1 MANLPSVE
9 DLLAAGS
16 HFGHQTQRWNP
27 KMKPYILAEKNGIYV
42 LNLSKTR
49 DLLEEAAKAAA
60 KISESGKTVLFVG
73 TKPTARQCVLD
84 AAAACN
90 QFSVTNR
97 WLGGMLTNFQTVRK
111 SIKKIDKIDA
121 MEQDGTFQALSKKE
135 VLDKNREREKLL
147 SVFGGIREMVN
158 LPGLLVVTDLAHE
171 KIAVAEARRLHI
183 PIIGICDTNVDPTLV
198 DYPVPAND
206 DAVKSIKLIV
216 DYIAANVRSSTT
228 ARTSNMQITA
238 SLVNELRQKT
248 GVGMMQCKKALT
260 ETDGDMDKAVE
271 LLRKQGAAVAA
282 KRADKAAKE
291 GRIYLVET
299 ADKAAAFELS
309 CETEPVSNNEDFVA
323 LANLAVKAVET
334 QAISSVEDLKNAVVD
349 GVKINDRLQDVLVK
363 IQENIDFRKFGELK
377 KVPNSVFGVYSHM
390 KGKIGVITELAF
402 EGSADE
408 AALKAAAKDI
418 AMQAAAFAPVAL
430 NDASVPAETIEK
442 EKEIAKAQIEA
453 SGKQTKP
460 EFMQRQID
468 GRVAKVLK
476 EIVLEDQEFFMSEKN
491 RSASRTTSRKSL
503 PSSSV
508 FPA

>member
-1 MANLPSVE
+1 
-9 DLLAAGS
+9 
-16 HFGHQTQRWNP
+16 
-27 KMKPYILAEKNGIYV
+27 
-42 LNLSKTR
+42 
-49 DLLEEAAKAAA
+49 
-60 KISESGKTVLFVG
+60 
-73 TKPTARQCVLD
+73 
-84 AAAACN
+84 
-90 QFSVTNR
+90 
-97 WLGGMLTNFQTVRK
+97 
-111 SIKKIDKIDA
+111 
-121 MEQDGTFQALSKKE
+121 
-135 VLDKNREREKLL
+135 
-147 SVFGGIREMVN
+147 
-158 LPGLLVVTDLAHE
+158 
-171 KIAVAEARRLHI
+171 
-183 PIIGICDTNVDPTLV
+183 
-198 DYPVPAND
+198 
-206 DAVKSIKLIV
+206 
-216 DYIAANVRSSTT
+216 
-228 ARTSNMQITA
+228 MQITA

-309 CETEPVSNNEDFVA
+309 CETEPVSNNDDFVA

-334 QAISSVEDLKNAVVD
+334 QAIASVDDLKNAVVD
-349 GVKINDRLQDVLVK
+349 GVKIADRLADVLVK

-442 EKEIAKAQIEA
+442 EKEIARAQIELQA
-453 SGKQTKP
+453 QQTGKQTKP
-460 EFMQRQID
+460 EFVERQLQ

-476 EIVLEDQEFFMSEKN
+476 EIVLDEDQEFFMSEKN
-491 RSASRTTSRKSL
+491 PKKLSVKDYLQEVVAKQLGLSSL
-503 PSSSV
+503 KV
-508 FPA
+508 VNFIRFERGN